1 MKIKFYLFLAFTF
14 IIINLHLGSWGFT
27 ESSEA
32 RYAEISREIV
42 ISGDYVH
49 PRLLEIQH
57 YHKPPLTYYITAAG
71 YQIFGINEF
80 GARFFLQVSL
90 ILQLLLVYKI
100 AQRLFKNEKIAFSS
114 AVIYLSFPIVL
125 IATRNLTTD
134 AYLVTIILGC
144 IYAYLEY
151 KARNKPGFLYL
162 CYFLLGLGFLNKGP
176 VILLPVLVFTIP
188 WEIIFKDKWKFNI
201 HHILGF
207 ILFAAVSA
215 SWFIILIR
223 EMPELWN
230 YFFMKHTVDRAISA
244 ETFHRDQPFWYFF
257 ALAPAVGLPWFIY
270 SIYLL
275 VKNYKAKTS
284 GFKKEINVLIWS
296 GGLLFLMFSAF
307 SSKLVLYILPVF
319 PMVAMI
325 GAYYLEGISGKTR
338 KVFTTIYWALI
349 GLVLLAL
356 VVLPIIGTIN
366 LNLTSIIIFVVLF
379 GIVTY
384 LVSIRTNDKTRL
396 LSLTFI
402 FTSIILVAFAFVGN
416 QNPYMINT
424 TKQLVEELKSKGLDD
439 AENVIIYDQRLS
451 STAFYLDRP
460 TMTVHHDRYNTNR
473 EVQFEQDS
481 TYKNY
486 YLDINDAEDKERFRK
501 LLKNDDNV
509 FILKGKTMLPED
521 LQPLLEGKDVDEAGK
536 WKIYYSN

>member
-1 MKIKFYLFLAFTF
+1 M
-14 IIINLHLGSWGFT
+14 
-27 ESSEA
+27 
-32 RYAEISREIV
+32 

-71 YQIFGINEF
+71 YQLFGINEF

-100 AQRLFKNEKIAFSS
+100 AQRLFKNERIAFSS

-134 AYLVTIILGC
+134 AYLATIILGC

-151 KARNKPGFLYL
+151 KGRQKPAFLYL

-188 WEIIFKDKWKFNI
+188 WKIIFKDKWKISI

-207 ILFAAVSA
+207 LIFVAVSA

-275 VKNYKAKTS
+275 IKNYKAKTA
-284 GFKKEINVLIWS
+284 GFKKEINVLLWS

-307 SSKLVLYILPVF
+307 SSKLILYILPVF
-319 PMVAMI
+319 PMVAII
-325 GAYYLEGISGKTR
+325 GAYYLEEISIKP
-338 KVFTTIYWALI
+338 KKIFSIIYWALI
-349 GLVLLAL
+349 GLTLTAL
-356 VVLPIIGTIN
+356 IILPIIGTIN
-366 LNLTSIIIFVVLF
+366 LNLTSVIIFVLLF
-379 GIVTY
+379 AVATIA
-384 LVSIRTNDKTRL
+384 VSIKTSDKTRL

-402 FTSIILVAFAFVGN
+402 FTAIILVAFAFVGN

-424 TKQLVEELKSKGLDD
+424 TKKLVQELKEKGLDD

-481 TYKNY
+481 TYKKY
-486 YLDINDAEDKERFRK
+486 YLDINDVEDKERFRK
-501 LLKNDDNV
+501 LLNNGDNV
-509 FILKGKTMLPED
+509 FILKGKSTLPED
-521 LQPLLEGKDVDEAGK
+521 LQPLLETKKVDDAGK